1 MIEVEKKF
9 QPTEE
14 QLKVLLEGAEF
25 LGEKIVHD
33 IYYDYS
39 DYRLLKKDVRLRN
52 RNNFFELK
60 VGKSSG
66 VSQEIEK
73 REDIEKYFSTSN
85 LGEFIQKNLVVI
97 IDYQSKRQKYKKEN
111 FSIDLDE
118 MNFGYKLCEIELL
131 VEKEEQVKDAE
142 NKIIDFAQKYNFD
155 FKRILSKRFEFL
167 RKFKPEI
174 YKELRK

>member
-97 IDYQSKRQKYKKEN
+97 ID
-111 FSIDLDE
+111 
-118 MNFGYKLCEIELL
+118 
-131 VEKEEQVKDAE
+131 
-142 NKIIDFAQKYNFD
+142 FAQKYNFD

>member
-73 REDIEKYFSTSN
+73 REDIEKYF
-85 LGEFIQKNLVVI
+85 
-97 IDYQSKRQKYKKEN
+97 
-111 FSIDLDE
+111 
-118 MNFGYKLCEIELL
+118 GYKLCEIELL